1 MHSTWQSPALAWC
14 TTAIPSRRWDFGP
27 FGAHQCLFHFGISRI
42 VDHHFLAFLGPGTAD
57 PRTANLLIKEIHI
70 QYILYIL
77 YFLKK
82 HVIDIWYMIHISI
95 YICNYTVCIYIYV
108 YITNQCISQTG
119 SLGPCPAPGHPQ
131 RHLGAGA
138 AAGAGARGA
147 SGAGAGGDGRA
158 VGCEW
163 ETMGKP

>member
-1 MHSTWQSPALAWC
+1 
-14 TTAIPSRRWDFGP
+14 
-27 FGAHQCLFHFGISRI
+27 
-42 VDHHFLAFLGPGTAD
+42 
-57 PRTANLLIKEIHI
+57 
-70 QYILYIL
+70 
-77 YFLKK
+77 
-82 HVIDIWYMIHISI
+82 MIHISI
-95 YICNYTVCIYIYV
+95 YICNYTVYI

-138 AAGAGARGA
+138 GAGARGA
-147 SGAGAGGDGRA
+147 GAGAGGDGRA